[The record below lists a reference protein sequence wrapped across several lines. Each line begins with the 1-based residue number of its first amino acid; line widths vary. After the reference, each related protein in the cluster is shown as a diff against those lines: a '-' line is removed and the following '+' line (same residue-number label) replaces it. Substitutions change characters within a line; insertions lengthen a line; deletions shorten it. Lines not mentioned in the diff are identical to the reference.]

1 MNMVGLLHFT
11 LATAVALAVGAPGAQ
26 TGASV
31 SSKIQ
36 SMTGVVKT
44 VSVSSLTLEHAG
56 HEITFALDSATRAI
70 AKGGAR
76 DLLLR
81 TPGPIITDII
91 KAGDRVTVRYRQSDG
106 AMNAVELRRLQR

>member
-1 MNMVGLLHFT
+1 MNMVGLLDLAT
-11 LATAVALAVGAPGAQ
+11 ATAVALCISLSSAQIGAE
-26 TGASV
+26 V

-70 AKGGAR
+70 AKGGPR
-76 DLLLR
+76 DLLRR
-81 TPGPIITDII
+81 TPGPTITDII
-91 KAGDRVTVRYRQSDG
+91 KVGDRVTVRYRQSDG
-106 AMNAVELRRLQR
+106 AMHAVELRRLQR